1 MKNRPVFH
9 KITINTDPRV
19 ESWLGRNPDA
29 EEMRASDEEWI
40 REYLIHHKRSVEE
53 MIFWEDNVAWM
64 RNYLAVRKDYVERS
78 IDRSIKRSYAFLDVV
93 DRLILRAV
101 DENCMQLRAWL
112 VEYKS
117 SLFDDEFIDAAD
129 SDQIDLEFEL
139 REPLPAEKHSA
150 GKEIAMG
157 SYCFHEDGRKEDMT
171 WQVLDI
177 IEDRAL
183 VISRNVIE
191 FMQYN
196 NEWGAMTWERC
207 SLRKW
212 LNEDFLEKAFS
223 DEERGR
229 IIRGRI
235 RNSKNYLYE
244 TDAGPDTEDSI
255 FLLSMEEAREYYACD
270 EERIAFATP
279 HAKAGAKAAAW
290 RLRSPGYKGGCF
302 NAFVRGDGMI
312 NTYGCLNE
320 QHGFGVRPAM
330 WIRL

>member
-9 KITINTDPRV
+9 KNTINTDPRV
-19 ESWLGRNPDA
+19 ERWLDRNPDVG
-29 EEMRASDEEWI
+29 ERVSGDEWI

-64 RNYLAVRKDYVERS
+64 RNYLAVRKDYIERS
-78 IDRSIKRSYAFLDVV
+78 IARNIKRGYAYLDVI
-93 DRLILRAV
+93 DGLIRRAV

-117 SLFDDEFIDAAD
+117 SIFDEEFVDAAD

-150 GKEIAMG
+150 GEEIIMG
-157 SYCFHEDGRKEDMT
+157 SYCFYEDGRKKDLR

-183 VISRNVIE
+183 IVSRNVLAI
-191 FMQYN
+191 MQYN
-196 NEWGAMTWERC
+196 IEWGAMTWEKC
-207 SLRKW
+207 SVRKW
-212 LNEDFLEKAFS
+212 LNGPFLQEVFS
-223 DEERGR
+223 EVERGR
-229 IIRGRI
+229 IICAEI
-235 RNSKNYLYE
+235 RNRDNYLYG
-244 TDAGPDTEDSI
+244 TDAGPDTEDSV
-255 FLLSMEEAREYYACD
+255 FLLSMEEAREYYTCD
-270 EERIAFATP
+270 EERIALATP
-279 HAKAGAKAAAW
+279 YAKAEADASSW
-290 RLRSPGYKGGCF
+290 RLRTPGYKGGCF
-302 NAFVRGDGMI
+302 NAFVRSDGMI

-320 QHGFGVRPAM
+320 QHGFGIRPAM